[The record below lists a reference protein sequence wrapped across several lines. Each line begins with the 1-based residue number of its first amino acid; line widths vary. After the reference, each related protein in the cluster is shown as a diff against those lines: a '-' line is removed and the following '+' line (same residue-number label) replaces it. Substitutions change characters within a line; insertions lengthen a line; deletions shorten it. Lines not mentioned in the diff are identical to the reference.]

1 MNYYEYKSARR
12 NAFSELRFSSELF
25 ERRNREKRGL
35 KTIGIIAG
43 GCIILYVILQDIISL
58 PFLFEP
64 FRTLYMTDINYQI
77 AVNSIFSILGLL
89 IPFLFGALLLNK
101 KMLLPELPLGKPD
114 NLPLMITSVPFG
126 FLICLAG
133 NYATSVFVYASEK
146 AGVEL
151 TAPEF
156 PVPEDFFGRVLYA
169 VSIAV
174 IPALVEEFALRGVVM
189 QSLRRYGDWFAI
201 IASGAVFAILHGN
214 LIQSPF
220 AFIAGIGIGY
230 AVCITNSIWTGVI
243 IHFCNNFY
251 SVMTEFLIS
260 DVTNEAVLNLIWNTT
275 QVLIYAVCIIGG
287 VVFFIIKGRKRLPPS
302 RSLLYNREKWKAL
315 LLNPTM
321 LIAIV
326 IMLYITAKYVKIL

>member
-1 MNYYEYKSARR
+1 MSPAGVFIRR
-12 NAFSELRFSSELF
+12 NAEKKALRSI
-25 ERRNREKRGL
+25 GL
-35 KTIGIIAG
+35 IAG
-43 GCIILYVILQDIISL
+43 GCIILYVIMQNIISL
-58 PFLFEP
+58 PFSFEP
-64 FRTLYMTDINYQI
+64 FRTLYLTDINYQI
-77 AVNSIFSILGLL
+77 SVNIMFSIFGLL
-89 IPFLFGALLLNK
+89 IPFLFGALILNK
-101 KMLLPELPLGKPD
+101 KLLLPNLPFGKPD
-114 NLPLMITSVPFG
+114 NLPLMITAIPLG
-126 FLICLAG
+126 FLVCLAG

-156 PVPEDFFGRVLYA
+156 TVPEDFFGRLLYA

-174 IPALVEEFALRGVVM
+174 VPALVEEFALRGVVM

-214 LIQSPF
+214 LVQAPF
-220 AFIAGIGIGY
+220 AFIAGVGIGY

-251 SVMTEFLIS
+251 SVLTEFLIS

-275 QVLIYAVCIIGG
+275 QVLLYAVCIIGG
-287 VVFFIIKGRKRLPPS
+287 VVFFIIKGRKRLPFS
-302 RSLLYNREKWKAL
+302 RSTLDNGEKWKAL
-315 LLNPTM
+315 LFNPTM

-326 IMLYITAKYVKIL
+326 IMLYITAKYVKII